1 MIINNIL
8 FYPFSTS
15 IFIREYFF
23 LNLQSDLVDLGLHL
37 LEHWF
42 EFLLELVVIL
52 ISFNLQL

>member
-1 MIINNIL
+1 
-8 FYPFSTS
+8 
-15 IFIREYFF
+15 
-23 LNLQSDLVDLGLHL
+23 LVDLGLHL

>member
-15 IFIREYFF
+15 IFIRGYFF